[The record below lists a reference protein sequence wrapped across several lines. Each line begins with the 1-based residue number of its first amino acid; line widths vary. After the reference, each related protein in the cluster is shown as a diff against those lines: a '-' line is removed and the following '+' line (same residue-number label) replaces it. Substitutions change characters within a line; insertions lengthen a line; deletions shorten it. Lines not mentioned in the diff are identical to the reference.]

1 MPSCA
6 RTTAAREIRCDL
18 LQLLECGKRELVVTG
33 FLSFH
38 SALMNT
44 QEPAKI
50 VSVTLTPEQALVL
63 APIIDAH
70 RDITGVTGLLGAI
83 TRSYR
88 ERDGRVTLELQ
99 L

>member
-1 MPSCA
+1 
-6 RTTAAREIRCDL
+6 
-18 LQLLECGKRELVVTG
+18 
-33 FLSFH
+33 
-38 SALMNT
+38 MNT

-99 L
+99 LVPLSRRIAAALGKAVKQSKE